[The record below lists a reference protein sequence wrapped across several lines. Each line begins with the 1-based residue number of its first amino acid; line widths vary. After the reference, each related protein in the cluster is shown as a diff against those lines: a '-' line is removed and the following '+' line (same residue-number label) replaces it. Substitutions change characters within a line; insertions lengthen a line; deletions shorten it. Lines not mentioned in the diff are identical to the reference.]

1 MSFLDY
7 DNKAKDE
14 GHTLGGGGQGHSNE
28 NKHHQNT
35 RPRGVGGI
43 RKGEGSLLLEKNVRE
58 KLF

>member
-14 GHTLGGGGQGHSNE
+14 GHTSSKHETSGRGGG
-28 NKHHQNT
+28 
-35 RPRGVGGI
+35 RGEGRGI
-43 RKGEGSLLLEKNVRE
+43 RKGEGSLLLEKNVME